1 MKRAASPGLMEVV
14 ADSVDPSETEVIT
27 EIVTEL
33 PIGQE
38 NKRQRTEEE
47 VCLDDGYFYL
57 LVIVLQFIC
66 HNTIFVSML
75 IVFIYLLLLL
85 LNEWYLYSLFEVR
98 EYEYV
103 ISCLQAH

>member
-1 MKRAASPGLMEVV
+1 MVIFVFRMKRAASPGLMEVV

-47 VCLDDGYFYL
+47 VCLDDGYFL
-57 LVIVLQFIC
+57 F
-66 HNTIFVSML
+66 TI
-75 IVFIYLLLLL
+75 
-85 LNEWYLYSLFEVR
+85 SLPQYNF
-98 EYEYV
+98 
-103 ISCLQAH
+103 C